1 MPDPARPGA
10 LKVALFSG
18 NYNYVKDGAN
28 QALNWLVARALA
40 RGIEV
45 RVYSPVTDAPA
56 FEPAGTLVAVPS
68 VPVPGRGEYRIALG
82 LPAGPRA
89 DLEAFA
95 PDLVH
100 LSAPD
105 WLGHAAKRWAKAK
118 GLPVVASVHTRFET
132 YFDYYGVG
140 FIRRA
145 VEAQLKRFYRDL
157 DEIYVP
163 STDMAELLQQDGW
176 SSRVR
181 LWSRGVDRHI
191 FRPEARDLGWRR
203 MLGLPDAVPVVGF
216 TGRLV
221 LEKGLDVVAEVM
233 AELARR
239 GSPHR
244 LLVVGDGP
252 ARAEFEG
259 RVPGALFAGFLT
271 GPELGC
277 AVASYDMFLNPSITE
292 TFGNVTLEAMA
303 CAVPP
308 VAARATGASFLVED
322 GVSGRLVPPRDIGA
336 YADALIAY
344 ARDPALRAAHGAA
357 SLAKA
362 RAFDWDAINDGVI
375 DRWRALARPGL

>member
-1 MPDPARPGA
+1 MSDPEGPTA

-28 QALNWLVARALA
+28 QALNRLVARALD
-40 RGIEV
+40 RGIDV
-45 RVYSPVTDAPA
+45 RVYSPVTQTPA
-56 FEPAGTLVAVPS
+56 FDPAGTLVPVPS
-68 VPVPGRGEYRIALG
+68 VPVPGRGEYRIGLG
-82 LPAGPRA
+82 LPSAPRS

-95 PDLVH
+95 PHLVH

-105 WLGHAAKRWAKAK
+105 LLGHAAKGWAKRR
-118 GLPVVASVHTRFET
+118 GIPVVASVHTRFET

-157 DEIYVP
+157 DEVYVP
-163 STDMAELLQQDGW
+163 SEDMAELLHAQQW
-176 SSRVR
+176 SRQVR
-181 LWSRGVDRHI
+181 IWSRGVDRHI

-203 MLGLPDAVPVVGF
+203 VLGLADEVPVVGF

-221 LEKGLDVVAEVM
+221 LEKGLDVVTDVM
-233 AELARR
+233 VELARR
-239 GSPHR
+239 GAPHR

-252 ARAEFEG
+252 ARAEFEAK
-259 RVPGALFAGFLT
+259 VPDAVFAGFLT
-271 GPELGC
+271 GADLGR

-303 CAVPP
+303 CGVPP
-308 VAARATGASFLVED
+308 VAARASGARSLVED
-322 GVSGRLVPPRDIGA
+322 GVSGRLVEPRDIGGF
-336 YADALIAY
+336 ADALTAY
-344 ARDPALRAAHGAA
+344 GADPALRAAHGAA

-362 RAFDWDAINDGVI
+362 GAFDWDAINDSVI
-375 DRWRALARPGL
+375 DRWLALGRPGL

>member
-1 MPDPARPGA
+1 MPDRPGPGT

-28 QALNWLVARALA
+28 QALNRLVARALT
-40 RGIEV
+40 RGIDA
-45 RVYSPVTDAPA
+45 RVYSPVTDTPA
-56 FEPAGTLVAVPS
+56 FEPAGTLVPVPS
-68 VPVPGRGEYRIALG
+68 IPVPGRGEYRIGLG
-82 LPAGPRA
+82 LPGSARA

-105 WLGHAAKRWAKAK
+105 WLGHAAKAWAKARS
-118 GLPVVASVHTRFET
+118 LPVVASVHTRFET

-145 VEAQLKRFYRDL
+145 VEAKLKRFYRDL
-157 DEIYVP
+157 DEIYAP
-163 STDMAELLQQDGW
+163 SADMAELLQRDGW

-191 FRPEARDLGWRR
+191 FRPDARDPGWRR
-203 MLGLPDAVPVVGF
+203 GLGLADDVPVVGF

-233 AELARR
+233 AELQRR
-239 GSPHR
+239 GAPHR

-271 GPELGC
+271 GADLGR
-277 AVASYDMFLNPSITE
+277 AVACYDMFLNPSVTE

-303 CAVPP
+303 SAVPP
-308 VAARATGASFLVED
+308 VAARATGSVSLVAD
-322 GVSGRLVPPRDIGA
+322 GVSGRLVPPRDISA
-336 YADALIAY
+336 YADALEAY

-357 SLAKA
+357 SLERA
-362 RAFDWDAINDGVI
+362 RAFDWDSINDSVI
-375 DRWRALARPGL
+375 DRWMALARPGL